1 MGASHMKL
9 GALGGSSSWREASS
23 MDAVDVARLW
33 PYALPVVVAAVSAS
47 SFELPCLLSRLLL
60 LSISIC
66 HMSFNCSSEGGIG
79 GGGGGGGTGGAFVSG
94 VGCWSISGRPIS
106 CKCFCSA
113 SKRGAAS
120 FCIAFGTNLTGP
132 STCCNLAS

>member
-1 MGASHMKL
+1 MKL

-23 MDAVDVARLW
+23 MDAVDVAWLW
-33 PYALPVVVAAVSAS
+33 PYVFPVIVAAVSAP

-66 HMSFNCSSEGGIG
+66 QMSFNCSSEGGIG
-79 GGGGGGGTGGAFVSG
+79 GGGGGGSTGGAFVSG

-106 CKCFCSA
+106 CRCLCSA
-113 SKRGAAS
+113 SRRGAPS
-120 FCIAFGTNLTGP
+120 FCIAFGTDLDGP
-132 STCCNLAS
+132 STCNNLAS